1 MKKKIKLA
9 ILLMATALIGVSQDQ
24 GLLTTSVEN
33 NHVVLADTKS
43 KSKTTKKED
52 KTTKAAKK
60 AVKQL
65 EKDQTQENLD
75 LATKKV
81 KAVKN
86 KKVKNQLKKRI
97 ATVKTAIETQKQEE
111 TAQAAAE
118 TAVANLEANQTR
130 ENVDDAKNKVDAVTD
145 TAKKGDFNNRIN
157 AVVSAIETK
166 EAEGAAQ
173 AEEARKAEEA
183 RQAQEQAAA
192 PAQQGDSTTVYI
204 TNTGRRY
211 HLSPYCRGLDR
222 SNSTTPTTLS
232 NAIAAG
238 YTRCKFE

>member
-1 MKKKIKLA
+1 MFQ
-9 ILLMATALIGVSQDQ
+9 LLR
-24 GLLTTSVEN
+24 
-33 NHVVLADTKS
+33 
-43 KSKTTKKED
+43 
-52 KTTKAAKK
+52 
-60 AVKQL
+60 
-65 EKDQTQENLD
+65 
-75 LATKKV
+75 
-81 KAVKN
+81 
-86 KKVKNQLKKRI
+86 LKKP
-97 ATVKTAIETQKQEE
+97 
-111 TAQAAAE
+111 
-118 TAVANLEANQTR
+118 
-130 ENVDDAKNKVDAVTD
+130 
-145 TAKKGDFNNRIN
+145 
-157 AVVSAIETK
+157 K
-166 EAEGAAQ
+166 EAAQ

>member
-52 KTTKAAKK
+52 KT
-60 AVKQL
+60 
-65 EKDQTQENLD
+65 
-75 LATKKV
+75 
-81 KAVKN
+81 
-86 KKVKNQLKKRI
+86 
-97 ATVKTAIETQKQEE
+97 
-111 TAQAAAE
+111 
-118 TAVANLEANQTR
+118 
-130 ENVDDAKNKVDAVTD
+130 KVDAVTD

-166 EAEGAAQ
+166 EAEEAAQ